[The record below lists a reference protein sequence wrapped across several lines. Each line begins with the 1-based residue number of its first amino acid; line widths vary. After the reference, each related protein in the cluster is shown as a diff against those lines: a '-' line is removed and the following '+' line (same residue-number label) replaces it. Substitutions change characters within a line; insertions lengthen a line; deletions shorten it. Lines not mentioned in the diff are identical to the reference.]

1 MSTRRSL
8 RVSLLTLLFL
18 MLGIVV
24 PVSSSDSA
32 AANPAAGSCSD
43 STGEWVCNV
52 EGETLSFKTVGSTT
66 QAASSGI
73 GPNSFDPAAGTSIIY
88 KDVFSDGT
96 TTIDATLSVISKT
109 NLDSVDSDRNE
120 DLGTAD
126 SIIVDTGGTGET
138 EFTVSFFERSSQQS
152 ARLLNVA
159 IVIKD
164 LDGGTQNEFAVFE
177 GLSSY
182 TTLSTTDILVSTDST
197 TTYPS
202 TAPGTE
208 SPSPETGVR
217 QFGAAN
223 GAITTDQAHYLYVTY
238 DSVTQVGFFAGT
250 RGSAGVIGFTFTNPA
265 GTFSPGAATTTTA
278 VGAGTYTVTYDED
291 AANGGSGTAPSA
303 VSASG
308 AITLSTGSGLTNSST
323 SIPISAWSTQPNG
336 AGVKYTLGSS
346 YTPVKNVTLYAVYE
360 ANTVTFNA
368 NGGSGVDYTQSASG
382 PTSLTT
388 NTFTRSGYTFSAWN
402 TSADGTGAS
411 YANGA
416 SFPFAAD
423 DTLYAQW
430 QLPSASSGSGS
441 QSSGH
446 NSTPG
451 IFLTVTSKA
460 GDSFSGSSVI
470 YGSYAILSF
479 SPYQVTLQS
488 ISDPTEFNRVLAS
501 GRTDR
506 GGHLERT
513 LSLPRVEAGNYKII
527 LTGTGSNGETLKLT
541 NHVNV
546 DSSGRFTSVSAERLQ
561 PLLP

>member
-1 MSTRRSL
+1 MSVMRSL
-8 RVSLLTLLFL
+8 RISLLTLLFL
-18 MLGIVV
+18 MLGLVV
-24 PVSSSDSA
+24 PVSSSDFA
-32 AANPAAGSCSD
+32 TANPAAGSCSD

-66 QAASSGI
+66 QAASSGTI
-73 GPNSFDPAAGTSIIY
+73 GPNSFDPAAGTSITY

-120 DLGTAD
+120 ALGTAD
-126 SIIVDTGGTGET
+126 SIIVDTQVGGST
-138 EFTVSFFERSSQQS
+138 EFTVSFFERSSGQS

-223 GAITTDQAHYLYVTY
+223 GAVTTDEAHYLYVTY
-238 DSVTQVGFFAGT
+238 GSATQVGFFAGT
-250 RGSAGVIGFTFTNPA
+250 RGTSAGVIGFTFTDPA
-265 GTFSPGAATTTTA
+265 TTFTGATTTTA

-291 AANGGSGTAPSA
+291 AANGGSGTPPSA

-308 AITLSTGSGLTNSST
+308 AVTLSSGSGLTNSST
-323 SIPISAWSTQPNG
+323 SIPISAWSTQPSG
-336 AGVKYTLGSS
+336 GGVKYALGSS

-382 PTSLTT
+382 PTSLTA

-430 QLPSASSGSGS
+430 QLPSATSSSGS
-441 QSSGH
+441 QSSGED
-446 NSTPG
+446 STAG
-451 IFLTVTSKA
+451 IFLTVTSRA

-470 YGSYAILSF
+470 YGSYAILPL

-488 ISDPTEFNRVLAS
+488 ITEPTEFNRVLSS

-513 LSLPRVEAGNYKII
+513 LSLPRVTSGNYKII
-527 LTGTGSNGETLKLT
+527 FTGTGANGELLRLT
-541 NHVNV
+541 NHVSV
-546 DSSGRFTSVSAERLQ
+546 DGSGKFISVSAERLQ